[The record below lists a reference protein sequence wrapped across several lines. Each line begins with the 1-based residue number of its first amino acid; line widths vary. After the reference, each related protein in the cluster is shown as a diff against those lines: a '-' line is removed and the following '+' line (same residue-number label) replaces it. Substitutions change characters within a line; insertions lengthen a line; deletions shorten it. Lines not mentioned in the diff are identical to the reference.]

1 MAARVPAN
9 RKSAAENT
17 APPGLAAMAWRMVSD
32 VRMSEIMHVFGIF
45 QTDQSSALFVA
56 TCPSPP
62 CPQVQPQK
70 RKKEH
75 QSSFVSQNNLGLCSG
90 PAFSTR

>member
-17 APPGLAAMAWRMVSD
+17 APSGLAAMAWRMASD
-32 VRMSEIMHVFGIF
+32 VRMSEIMHVFRNFSNQQVIRF
-45 QTDQSSALFVA
+45 VRSHLPVATMAASPAPKSKKEPQSS
-56 TCPSPP
+56 S
-62 CPQVQPQK
+62 
-70 RKKEH
+70 
-75 QSSFVSQNNLGLCSG
+75 VSQNNEGLLSG

>member
-17 APPGLAAMAWRMVSD
+17 APSGLAAMAWRMASD
-32 VRMSEIMHVFGIF
+32 VRMSEIMHVFGIY
-45 QTDQSSALFVA
+45 QSSKSSALFVA

-62 CPQVQPQK
+62 WPQALNIT
-70 RKKEH
+70 
-75 QSSFVSQNNLGLCSG
+75 NN
-90 PAFSTR
+90 

>member
-32 VRMSEIMHVFGIF
+32 VRMSEIMHVFRKFSNQQVILYVRAHPPVAR
-45 QTDQSSALFVA
+45 QYSS
-56 TCPSPP
+56 PSP
-62 CPQVQPQK
+62 K

-75 QSSFVSQNNLGLCSG
+75 QSSFLSQNNVGLW
-90 PAFSTR
+90 